1 MGRGVLYR
9 SVAPAR
15 PAAGYIGGKKQL
27 AKTIIEC
34 IDRIP
39 HETYAEPFVGMGGVF
54 LRRQRAPKGEII
66 NDISGDVATFFRIL
80 QRHYVPFMDM
90 LRWQLT
96 GRREFERLKASN
108 PATLTD
114 LERAARFL
122 YLQRTAFGGK
132 VAGRNF
138 GVDALGGRFNVVKLM
153 PMLDELHDRLAG
165 VVIECL
171 PWADFIARYDRPGTL
186 FYLDPPYFGGE
197 NFYGAGVFARADYA
211 RMAEVLSGIKGRFI
225 LSINDVPEIRK
236 TFASFRLRP
245 VSLSYTV
252 AGSDNARPARELI
265 ITGPPRRAPKP
276 AQADSDSR
284 SDSRKRRAAVKRE
297 KPR

>member
-1 MGRGVLYR
+1 V
-9 SVAPAR
+9 R

-27 AKTIIEC
+27 AKDVIAC
-34 IDRIP
+34 IDKIP

-54 LRRQRAPKGEII
+54 LRRHRAPKGEII
-66 NDISGDVATFFRIL
+66 NDRSGDVATFFRIL

-96 GRREFERLKASN
+96 GRAEFERLKAAN

-138 GVDALGGRFNVVKLM
+138 GVDPHGGRFNVAKLM

-186 FYLDPPYFGGE
+186 FYLDPPYYGGE
-197 NFYGAGVFARADYA
+197 ADYGTGLFDRSEYEQMAGVLRA
-211 RMAEVLSGIKGRFI
+211 LKGRFI
-225 LSINDVPEIRK
+225 LSINDVPQIRK
-236 TFASFRLRP
+236 TFAGFTLKP
-245 VSLSYTV
+245 VRLSYTL
-252 AGSDNARPARELI
+252 AGGDKAQAARELI
-265 ITGPPRRAPKP
+265 ITARRK
-276 AQADSDSR
+276 
-284 SDSRKRRAAVKRE
+284 
-297 KPR
+297 